1 MEFSSRESV
10 ENRYVPN
17 AGFLEDVVFEDPSFV
32 AAPEESDS
40 YTQETCAL
48 EEQDDEHNVQPEL
61 VVGSELQSE
70 NDDQFQISDK
80 IETSEVMEEALSG
93 LSITDSAPAGPS
105 DEKERHS
112 LSSVEIDALLDKC
125 LLQALHNS
133 VVEKD
138 LPISGSTLWY

>member
-1 MEFSSRESV
+1 MEFSSRESA

-48 EEQDDEHNVQPEL
+48 EEQDDEHNVQPDL

-93 LSITDSAPAGPS
+93 LSIADSAPAGPS
-105 DEKERHS
+105 DEKEQHS
-112 LSSVEIDALLDKC
+112 LSSEEIDALLDKC

>member
-1 MEFSSRESV
+1 ME
-10 ENRYVPN
+10 NCYVPN
-17 AGFLEDVVFEDPSFV
+17 AGFLEDVVLEDPSFV